1 MWISWNHSVDI
12 GVTNEYLIKLRDHKI
27 ILKIWDTKDKVSSK
41 AKLSKPNVISS
52 LEGDAEAVDGVKY
65 AVLLQRKFF
74 EESQPA
80 PSCTKIKAAKESK
93 AWEESSALPV
103 EGI

>member
-41 AKLSKPNVISS
+41 VKLSKPNTISS
-52 LEGDAEAVDGVKY
+52 LEGDAEAVGK
-65 AVLLQRKFF
+65 ANANRHI
-74 EESQPA
+74 
-80 PSCTKIKAAKESK
+80 IKQTLK
-93 AWEESSALPV
+93 L
-103 EGI
+103 